1 MNLET
6 KRFKEEIM
14 VAIPKKLTPS
24 MNISLATPIIE
35 GELQVVVR
43 AMDKG
48 KAPSPNGIVADFF
61 VNFGISLGVDYHGM
75 IIRSIEAKRFLKRV
89 TKRLITLLYRF
100 GEKSDLGNWHPIS
113 LYNGITQKKTKKHPP
128 SFLHTCDTHMWE
140 KKGGVDNFLRH
151 KIHDPTLNIII
162 SRTWVYT
169 QFEVKI

>member
-6 KRFKEEIM
+6 KKLKEEIM

-48 KAPSPNGIVADFF
+48 KVPSPNGIMVVFF
-61 VNFGISLGVDYHGM
+61 VNFGTSLGVDYHGM

-89 TKRLITLLYRF
+89 TK
-100 GEKSDLGNWHPIS
+100 G
-113 LYNGITQKKTKKHPP
+113 
-128 SFLHTCDTHMWE
+128 
-140 KKGGVDNFLRH
+140 
-151 KIHDPTLNIII
+151 
-162 SRTWVYT
+162 
-169 QFEVKI
+169 